1 MIKCDEGMICANENS
16 TKPITFNTLG
26 NKNNSM
32 AMKVCLC
39 DEENGYYEDI
49 DDHVCSGKR
58 DTFS

>member
-1 MIKCDEGMICANENS
+1 MICANENS